1 MRKLALSIAFI
12 FSISSFALSANEGRI
27 QKDKM
32 AINTDCTKFSE
43 TLKNAATDPQLD
55 IYATVAALVS
65 ACSSIADQVVEAAVS
80 FAQADTHQQIMQSA
94 ADTGKMTPA
103 DILLAA
109 IAGGG
114 DPTLLSEPTAAG
126 RLAITPSAPA
136 ATPPLIGGRNGG
148 APEPL
153 AASPN

>member
-12 FSISSFALSANEGRI
+12 FSIISFTLSANEGGI
-27 QKDKM
+27 QKDK
-32 AINTDCTKFSE
+32 IDIDTDCAKFSE
-43 TLKNAATDPQLD
+43 TLKSAATEPQLD

-65 ACSSIADQVVEAAVS
+65 ACSSIADQVVETAVS
-80 FAQADTHQQIMQSA
+80 FAQANEHQQIMQSA
-94 ADTGKMTPA
+94 ADTGKMAPA

-114 DPTLLSEPTAAG
+114 DPTTLSEPTAAG
-126 RLAITPSAPA
+126 NLAITPSAPA

-148 APEPL
+148 APEPE